1 MKIAINNVFS
11 VILTTIIYLLG
22 GIDIALQSLL
32 IVIVI
37 DYLTGIASAIYNKKL
52 SSKMGFKGIIKKFC
66 YLLVV
71 ALSVVID
78 NLLGQSGLIRSLVIY
93 FFVANDGLS
102 IVENMAEMNIKL
114 PQKLIDALEQIKK
127 KGEWYDLKRINYRAK
142 KLYIKRNTI

>member
-1 MKIAINNVFS
+1 MKILLNNIVS
-11 VILTTIIYLLG
+11 VILTTFVYLVG
-22 GIDIALQSLL
+22 GFDIAIQSLL

-37 DYLTGIASAIYNKKL
+37 DYLTGIASAIYNKNL
-52 SSKMGFKGIIKKFC
+52 SSRIGLKGIIKKFC

-78 NLLGQSGLIRSLVIY
+78 NLLGQSGLIRNLVIY

-102 IVENMAEMNIKL
+102 IIENMAEMNVKL

-127 KGEWYDLKRINYRAK
+127 KGE
-142 KLYIKRNTI
+142 

>member
-1 MKIAINNVFS
+1 MKGRVIQMKYAINNIIS
-11 VILTTIIYLLG
+11 IILTTFVYLMG
-22 GIDIALQSLL
+22 GLDIALYSLI

-37 DYLTGIASAIYNKKL
+37 DYLTGIGSAIYNNEL
-52 SSKMGFKGIIKKFC
+52 SSKIGLKGIIKKFC
-66 YLLVV
+66 YLLIV

-102 IVENMAEMNIKL
+102 IIENMAKMNVKL

-127 KGEWYDLKRINYRAK
+127 KGE
-142 KLYIKRNTI
+142 

>member
-1 MKIAINNVFS
+1 MKHLINDVIS
-11 VILTTIIYLLG
+11 VILTTFVYLVG
-22 GIDIALQSLL
+22 GFDIAIQSLL

-37 DYLTGIASAIYNKKL
+37 DYLTGIASAIYNKEL
-52 SSKMGFKGIIKKFC
+52 SSKIGLKGILKKFC

-78 NLLGQSGLIRSLVIY
+78 KLLGQGGLIRTLVIY

-114 PQKLIDALEQIKK
+114 PKKLIDALEQIKK
-127 KGEWYDLKRINYRAK
+127 KGE
-142 KLYIKRNTI
+142 

>member
-11 VILTTIIYLLG
+11 VILTSFIYLVG

-32 IVIVI
+32 IVIII
-37 DYLTGIASAIYNKKL
+37 DYLTGIASAIYNKEL
-52 SSKMGFKGIIKKFC
+52 SSKIGFKGIIKKFS

-78 NLLGQSGLIRSLVIY
+78 KILGQSGLIRSLVIY

-102 IVENMAEMNIKL
+102 IIENMAEMNIKL

-127 KGEWYDLKRINYRAK
+127 KGE
-142 KLYIKRNTI
+142 

>member
-1 MKIAINNVFS
+1 MKHLISDILS
-11 VILTTIIYLLG
+11 VILTTTVYLLG
-22 GIDIALQSLL
+22 GFDIAIQSLL

-37 DYLTGIASAIYNKKL
+37 DYLTGIGSAIYNKEL
-52 SSKMGFKGIIKKFC
+52 SSKTGFKGIIKKFC

-102 IVENMAEMNIKL
+102 IIENMAEMNIKL

-127 KGEWYDLKRINYRAK
+127 KGE
-142 KLYIKRNTI
+142 

>member
-1 MKIAINNVFS
+1 MKHLINDIGS
-11 VILTTIIYLLG
+11 VILTTTVYLLG
-22 GIDIALQSLL
+22 GFDIAIQSLL

-37 DYLTGIASAIYNKKL
+37 DYLTGIASAIYNKEL
-52 SSKMGFKGIIKKFC
+52 SSKTGLKGIIKKFC

-102 IVENMAEMNIKL
+102 IIENMAEMNVKL

-127 KGEWYDLKRINYRAK
+127 KGE
-142 KLYIKRNTI
+142 

>member
-1 MKIAINNVFS
+1 MKHLISNVSS
-11 VILTTIIYLLG
+11 VILTTFIYLVG
-22 GIDIALQSLL
+22 GFDIAIQSLL

-37 DYLTGIASAIYNKKL
+37 DYLTGIASAIYNKEL
-52 SSKMGFKGIIKKFC
+52 SSKAGFKGIIKKFS

-102 IVENMAEMNIKL
+102 IIENMAEMNVKL

-127 KGEWYDLKRINYRAK
+127 KGE
-142 KLYIKRNTI
+142 

>member
-32 IVIVI
+32 IVILI
-37 DYLTGIASAIYNKKL
+37 DYLTGIASAIYNKEL
-52 SSKMGFKGIIKKFC
+52 SSKMGFKGIIKKFS

-102 IVENMAEMNIKL
+102 IIENMAEMNIKL

-127 KGEWYDLKRINYRAK
+127 KGE
-142 KLYIKRNTI
+142 

>member
-1 MKIAINNVFS
+1 MVIQMKHLISNVFS
-11 VILTTIIYLLG
+11 VILTTFIYLVG
-22 GIDIALQSLL
+22 GFDIAIQSLL

-37 DYLTGIASAIYNKKL
+37 DYLTGIASAIYNKEL
-52 SSKMGFKGIIKKFC
+52 SSKVGFKGIIKKFS

-78 NLLGQSGLIRSLVIY
+78 NLLGQSGLIRTLVIY

-102 IVENMAEMNIKL
+102 IIENMAEMNIKL

-127 KGEWYDLKRINYRAK
+127 KGE
-142 KLYIKRNTI
+142 

>member
-1 MKIAINNVFS
+1 MKYAINNIIS
-11 VILTTIIYLLG
+11 VILTTIVYLLG

-37 DYLTGIASAIYNKKL
+37 DYLTGIASAIYNKEL
-52 SSKMGFKGIIKKFC
+52 SSKIGFKGVIKKFC

-102 IVENMAEMNIKL
+102 IIENMAEMNVKL

-127 KGEWYDLKRINYRAK
+127 KGE
-142 KLYIKRNTI
+142 

>member
-1 MKIAINNVFS
+1 MKNLISNVSS
-11 VILTTIIYLLG
+11 VILTTFIYLVG
-22 GIDIALQSLL
+22 GFDIAIQSLL

-37 DYLTGIASAIYNKKL
+37 DYLTGIASAIYNKEL
-52 SSKMGFKGIIKKFC
+52 SSKIGFKGIIKKFS

-102 IVENMAEMNIKL
+102 IIENMAEMNIKL

-127 KGEWYDLKRINYRAK
+127 KGE
-142 KLYIKRNTI
+142 

>member
-1 MKIAINNVFS
+1 MKHLISNVSS
-11 VILTTIIYLLG
+11 VILTTFIYLVG
-22 GIDIALQSLL
+22 GFDIAIQSLL
-32 IVIVI
+32 IVMVI
-37 DYLTGIASAIYNKKL
+37 DYLTGIASAIYNKEL
-52 SSKMGFKGIIKKFC
+52 SSKTGFKGIIKKFS

-102 IVENMAEMNIKL
+102 IIENMAEMNIKL

-127 KGEWYDLKRINYRAK
+127 KGE
-142 KLYIKRNTI
+142 

>member
-1 MKIAINNVFS
+1 MKHLISDVFS
-11 VILTTIIYLLG
+11 VILTTIVYLLG

-37 DYLTGIASAIYNKKL
+37 DYLTGIASAIYNKEL
-52 SSKMGFKGIIKKFC
+52 SSKMGFKGIIKKFS

-102 IVENMAEMNIKL
+102 IIENMAEMNIKL

-127 KGEWYDLKRINYRAK
+127 KGE
-142 KLYIKRNTI
+142 

>member
-1 MKIAINNVFS
+1 MKHLINNVFS
-11 VILTTIIYLLG
+11 VILTTFVYLLG

-32 IVIVI
+32 IVIII
-37 DYLTGIASAIYNKKL
+37 DYLTGIASAIYNKEL
-52 SSKMGFKGIIKKFC
+52 SSKVGFKGIIKKFS

-102 IVENMAEMNIKL
+102 IIENMSEMNIKL

-127 KGEWYDLKRINYRAK
+127 KGE
-142 KLYIKRNTI
+142 